1 MYTSVINRCIE
12 LGHHPAQW
20 KFFTTITLRK
30 PGKPS
35 YKVPKVYRPIALEDM
50 SSKVV
55 ESVVA
60 CRLAALAEEHGLL
73 PANHFGGRAQ
83 RTTTDAVLHLV
94 QRIKDA
100 WCAKQITSVLYLDI
114 SSAFP
119 SVNHRRLLHNLRK
132 RGVPEPMVQWIAE
145 FLHDGRTQLNFNDFT
160 SDPLLADCGIPQ
172 GSPLSPILYLFYS
185 ADLLEL
191 IDPKD

>member
-1 MYTSVINRCIE
+1 MR
-12 LGHHPAQW
+12 
-20 KFFTTITLRK
+20 
-30 PGKPS
+30 
-35 YKVPKVYRPIALEDM
+35 
-50 SSKVV
+50 
-55 ESVVA
+55 
-60 CRLAALAEEHGLL
+60 
-73 PANHFGGRAQ
+73 RAH

-100 WCAKQITSVLYLDI
+100 WRTKRVTSVLYLDI

-132 RGVPEPMVQWIAE
+132 RGVPEPMVRWIAE
-145 FLHDGRTQLNFNDFT
+145 FLRERRTQLNFDDFT

-172 GSPLSPILYLFYS
+172 GSPLSPLLYLFYS

-191 IDPKD
+191 VDPKDCARLSLGFIDDTAMAVSSPNIATNVRILSSLSLSSSTGRNGTRANLTLLSSS